1 VRRPLN
7 AVIIPSTSPPPHHYR
22 QLNGRPQH
30 LATTC
35 SSTLSASTTTICTSS
50 DTAPAAP
57 RYASGGYAT
66 LCVRVTATAAT
77 GECLEVHVAASGAA
91 ARALPYATLA
101 LQLPPYD
108 PRSFV
113 GGAAATISYDD

>member
-1 VRRPLN
+1 MPSAERSPELQPWHGYQQHR
-7 AVIIPSTSPPPHHYR
+7 ATSTS
-22 QLNGRPQH
+22 
-30 LATTC
+30 
-35 SSTLSASTTTICTSS
+35 TSS

-113 GGAAATISYDD
+113 GGATATISYDD